1 MELHEIKLER
11 YKCFESETTFEIAPL
26 TILVGSNNSGKTAL
40 LQAIHLLSSSMAARK
55 GESYEFLNLNS
66 DGIRH
71 GKTFRDLVSGRALHG
86 SLRMTAIL
94 HDSGKQIKLSFKIQN
109 VVEPTNP
116 FESEQRIL
124 FWSLTCGEESFEAT
138 CENLESNYHYN
149 ISGSGVT
156 REKLH
161 IRWQGV
167 LPKISDRLPNWLNE
181 QVDAMGKWSRNIRY
195 VKSPRISP
203 SSALSLDR
211 SFSRVQRSVGAGAPF
226 MLAES
231 DHVRNSIKQWYRSV
245 FGVSLDIKMQ
255 GEYFDLAIG
264 SHSYRTNVL
273 LEQSGEGLSQVLPV
287 AVMAFTSG
295 LIGSGV
301 DLIEHPEADLH
312 PAAHAHV
319 AELLLDTRSS
329 SKRPM
334 IVETHSEMI
343 LLRIRRWIAEGRL
356 PAEQVLVYW
365 IHPKPEQGSL
375 LKKITINERGT
386 MSSWPEGVFIEDY
399 EEVLAIRRALRG
411 AV

>member
-55 GESYEFLNLNS
+55 GDSYEFLNLNS

-71 GKTFRDLVSGRALHG
+71 AKSFRDLVSGRALHG

-94 HDSGKQIKLSFKIQN
+94 HNCGKQIKLSFKVQN

-138 CENLESNYHYN
+138 CENLESKYHYN

-156 REKLH
+156 RQKLL

-167 LPKISDRLPNWLNE
+167 LPKTSDRLPNWLNE
-181 QVDAMGKWSRNIRY
+181 QVVAMGKWSRKIRY
-195 VKSPRISP
+195 VKSPRVFQ

-211 SFSRVQRSVGAGAPF
+211 SFSRVQRSAIAGAPF
-226 MLAES
+226 MLAKS
-231 DHVRNSIKQWYRSV
+231 DHLRNSIKQWYRSV

-255 GEYFDLAIG
+255 GEFFDLAIG
-264 SHSYRTNVL
+264 SKSYSANVL

-295 LIGSGV
+295 SIVSGV

-319 AELLLDTRSS
+319 AELLLDSLSR
-329 SKRPM
+329 SKRPI

-343 LLRIRRWIAEGRL
+343 LLRVRRWIAEGRL
-356 PAEQVLVYW
+356 PANRALIYW
-365 IHPKPEQGSL
+365 VHTKPGYGSHL
-375 LKKITINERGT
+375 EKITINERGT
-386 MSSWPEGVFIEDY
+386 VSSWPEGVFIEDY
-399 EEVLAIRRALRG
+399 EEVLAIRRALRDAG
-411 AV
+411 